1 MSPTQ
6 KNNGAKVQAQLLF
19 QKGLEFLQ
27 AGNMDEADLL
37 FSKSYN
43 LHPENIDTINLLGIR
58 QYQQQ
63 NYPEAIRHLS
73 VANLLRG
80 NSAQTLSNLS
90 LVYLALEEFQKALEF
105 SDTAMA
111 IDANTPEIQN
121 NRGNALK
128 GLFRN
133 DEALKAYEAAIQL
146 RPNYAE
152 AIANIGV
159 IFLERKDF
167 LEAITY
173 FEKAIELNPHLAV
186 AFNSLGNAYTELGQ
200 YESAFQAFEHALQIS
215 PHYLDACLNFGVSLK
230 KAKEYDASIG
240 CFQHAIELSPT
251 HAKTYYLLGEVLYDI
266 GDIASAKIN
275 LEKSVRLNPQDIEAQ
290 FSLTISQIPK
300 VAIDIEELKRARKGL
315 NEHLTI
321 LSRLHTDNQN
331 LEKLLRSISRHPFY
345 LAYQENDN
353 RMPLTQFGNIC
364 IKVAQPIQEL
374 IEHENTHQKQ
384 INRKI
389 QVGIV
394 SHYFSNHPVWH
405 AITKGW
411 LMQLDQTLFDIHIF
425 NTNGI
430 EDQETDLAKAK
441 AKSYINS
448 RHSAIEIALLIREK
462 NLDVLLFPEVGMDTT
477 TKALSCLRMAPVQ
490 VVSWGHPESTGLAS
504 IDYFLSADDFEQST
518 SQNNYSEELIQL
530 PKLGTYFELENI
542 QSKVINLDNLGIDRE
557 LPVLLCAGS
566 PSKYSPE
573 NDCIFIDIAKRL
585 GKCQFIFFNFQPELT
600 SIFKN
605 RVFKEFR
612 EAGLNPEHF
621 IRFIPFLKKEEFYSL
636 LHQSDLYLD
645 TLGFSGFNTA
655 MQAIACDLPIV
666 TKEGKFMRGKLASAI
681 LCNLQLDSLVAKT
694 NEEYI
699 NIAVNLIQNNQ
710 LLKSYKTKIAQ
721 SKLSVFENLEPIRAL
736 EQFLIQKSK
745 SGK

>member
-1 MSPTQ
+1 MQDAQ
-6 KNNGAKVQAQLLF
+6 KNKDVELQAQILF
-19 QKGLEFLQ
+19 QNGLELLQ
-27 AGNMDEADLL
+27 NGNIDGADLL
-37 FSKSYN
+37 LAKSHG
-43 LHPENIDTINLLGIR
+43 LDPKNIDTLNLLGIR
-58 QYQQQ
+58 QYEQQ
-63 NYPEAIRHLS
+63 NYPEAIRILS
-73 VANLLRG
+73 QANRLSG
-80 NSAQTLSNLS
+80 DSAETLSNLG
-90 LVYLALEEFQKALEF
+90 LAHIALEGFHQALEF
-105 SDTAMA
+105 FDLA
-111 IDANTPEIQN
+111 IAINSTTPEIHN

-128 GLFRN
+128 GLLRIH
-133 DEALKAYEAAIQL
+133 ESLKAYEKALQL

-152 AIANIGV
+152 AISNIGV
-159 IFLERKDF
+159 IFLEQKD
-167 LEAITY
+167 LAQAVEY
-173 FEKAIELNPHLAV
+173 FQKAINLNPHLSTAL
-186 AFNSLGNAYTELGQ
+186 NSLGNAFTELGQ
-200 YESAFQAFEHALQIS
+200 FESAFEMFERALQIN
-215 PHYLDACLNFGVSLK
+215 PRYLDAYLNFGNSLK
-230 KAKEYDASIG
+230 KAKEYDAAIK
-240 CFQHAIELSPT
+240 CFQHAIGLSPA
-251 HAKTYYLLGEVLYDI
+251 HAKTYYLLAEVFYDI

-275 LEKSVRLNPQDIEAQ
+275 LEKSVQLNPQDIEAQ

-300 VAIDIEELKRARKGL
+300 VAIDIEELERTRKGL
-315 NEHLTI
+315 NEQLTI
-321 LSRLHTDNQN
+321 LSGPHADNQN

-374 IEHENTHQKQ
+374 IEYENTLKKQ

-477 TKALSCLRMAPVQ
+477 TKALSCLRIAAVQ

-504 IDYFLSADDFEQST
+504 IDYFLSADDFEQPT

-542 QSKVINLDNLGIDRE
+542 QAKDINLDNLGIDRE

-605 RVFKEFR
+605 RVFKAFR
-612 EAGLNPEHF
+612 ETDLNPEHF
-621 IRFIPFLKKEEFYSL
+621 IRFIPFLKKEEFYGL